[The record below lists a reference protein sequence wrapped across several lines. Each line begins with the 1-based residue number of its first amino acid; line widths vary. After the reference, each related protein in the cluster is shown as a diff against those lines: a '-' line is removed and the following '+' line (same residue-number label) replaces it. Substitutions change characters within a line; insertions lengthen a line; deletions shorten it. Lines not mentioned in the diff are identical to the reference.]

1 MEKLNNHKP
10 TLHLST
16 QKMKKTVLILLPL
29 AVLLLAS
36 CGGGSSD
43 KKAQLEGKK
52 KELAKLQA
60 EISALEKSMQGEG
73 GSVVSRV
80 VDVKVIPLKPSKFR
94 HYIKAMGKVD
104 SDQNVLVSPKVP
116 STITQV
122 FVTEG
127 QTVSKGQVLF
137 QLDDQVYIQSR
148 AELETAI
155 ELAET
160 VYKKQQNLW
169 NQKIGTEIQYLTA
182 KNNYESLKNKLA
194 TLGDQIDM
202 YKVKAPFNG
211 TIDEVFGKVGES
223 GMPGMPVVRII
234 NYAKTKIVADISDT
248 YYSKVK
254 VGDPVEVSFP
264 DLEQKFTSRVKSKG
278 QVINN
283 VNRTFTVE
291 IEAGSMSGTIRPNMI
306 AEVFINDYTANMAK
320 VVPLN
325 FVQTDLKGDFVFTVG
340 EEKGKSVAKR
350 SLIEKGLYYGDSVE
364 IKNGLNFDDQVI
376 STGYLNVTEGQILNI
391 K

>member
-1 MEKLNNHKP
+1 
-10 TLHLST
+10 
-16 QKMKKTVLILLPL
+16 
-29 AVLLLAS
+29 
-36 CGGGSSD
+36 
-43 KKAQLEGKK
+43 
-52 KELAKLQA
+52 
-60 EISALEKSMQGEG
+60 
-73 GSVVSRV
+73 
-80 VDVKVIPLKPSKFR
+80 
-94 HYIKAMGKVD
+94 
-104 SDQNVLVSPKVP
+104 
-116 STITQV
+116 
-122 FVTEG
+122 
-127 QTVSKGQVLF
+127 
-137 QLDDQVYIQSR
+137 
-148 AELETAI
+148 
-155 ELAET
+155 
-160 VYKKQQNLW
+160 
-169 NQKIGTEIQYLTA
+169 
-182 KNNYESLKNKLA
+182 
-194 TLGDQIDM
+194 M